1 MTINQIDSTDY
12 PLMPE
17 TLPEHSQGHKSA
29 PDGTED
35 EAQSVMA
42 ATTPALLHLATRGTT
57 RAIVTMVVAVRT
69 ALFMVAATAAF
80 NFGNFNQAA
89 GSQFSQRLLDRHG
102 VRIED
107 LDTTAAKPL
116 NMPRPIPPAQTMA
129 SICCGVAW
137 HAPELASMP
146 RHSLVTLSITNS
158 AGAARKFG
166 EISESRPASWS
177 TGIQIFIWT
186 DP

>member
-102 VRIED
+102 VRIEY
-107 LDTTAAKPL
+107 LDATAAQA
-116 NMPRPIPPAQTMA
+116 IEHA
-129 SICCGVAW
+129 S
-137 HAPELASMP
+137 PD
-146 RHSLVTLSITNS
+146 S
-158 AGAARKFG
+158 AGADDGVDMLWCCMAR
-166 EISESRPASWS
+166 
-177 TGIQIFIWT
+177 TGTGVDAKTLAADAINHQQRGRRTKIRGDF
-186 DP
+186 